1 MRATTTVYLGGQ
13 VITVKELTVAE
24 VRQVLI
30 TEPPAADPLHAL
42 AFDGFGL
49 NDLALLC
56 TATAAELE
64 AFTPS
69 ELKPLVD
76 ACRELNPHFF
86 RTRAALAGVARLMM
100 AEAEQMASTVPA
112 LP

>member
-1 MRATTTVYLGGQ
+1 MRATTTAYLGGQ

-69 ELKPLVD
+69 
-76 ACRELNPHFF
+76 
-86 RTRAALAGVARLMM
+86 
-100 AEAEQMASTVPA
+100 
-112 LP
+112 